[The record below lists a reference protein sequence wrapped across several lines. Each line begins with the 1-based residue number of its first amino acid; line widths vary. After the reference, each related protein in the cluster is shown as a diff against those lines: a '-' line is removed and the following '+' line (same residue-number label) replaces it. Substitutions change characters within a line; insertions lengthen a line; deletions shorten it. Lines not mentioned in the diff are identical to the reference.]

1 VKSVY
6 TIVRC
11 SNRYCG
17 KFSYCKT
24 GQKTK
29 QCPYCNKRIDVYKKQ
44 IMTVNTPKQA
54 RVLVQEFNKELGK
67 QTEPEWMSRSSP
79 KREIKEKKK

>member
-1 VKSVY
+1 VKNVY

-17 KFSYCKT
+17 KFTYCKT

-29 QCPYCNKRIDVYKKQ
+29 QCPYCNKRIDVYKRE
-44 IMTVNTPKQA
+44 IRTVDTSKLA

-67 QTEPEWMSRSSP
+67 QVEPEWMSKSSP
-79 KREIKEKKK
+79 KKKVK